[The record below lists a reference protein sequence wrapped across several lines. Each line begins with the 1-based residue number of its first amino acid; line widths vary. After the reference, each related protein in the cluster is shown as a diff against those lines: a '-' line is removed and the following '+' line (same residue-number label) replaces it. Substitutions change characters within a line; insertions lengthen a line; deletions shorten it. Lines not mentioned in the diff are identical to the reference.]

1 MNICFLDNNKI
12 SYDYTSLDNENIRG
26 AEKTLINLSLK
37 LNKLGHKI
45 TVLNHTNKKI
55 LLGSKNKLFPS
66 QVIHCFKHAHRK
78 DWFYVTK
85 RSLPF
90 FYFALLLYE
99 LIVENSSKL
108 SI

>member
-55 LLGSKNKLFPS
+55 EYENMRWINILKYNEDTIYDLAISNNDLNNFKYIKSKKKYSNF
-66 QVIHCFKHAHRK
+66 I
-78 DWFYVTK
+78 
-85 RSLPF
+85 
-90 FYFALLLYE
+90 
-99 LIVENSSKL
+99 
-108 SI
+108 